1 MPKQLLRPVLYS
13 VAGRIRKL
21 SRGDPS
27 DEQYERAQN
36 LGGKVDIAT
45 SRSRCERQEAVE
57 EGHRHEVSECAQGR
71 DQGLGIALAV
81 FKRVSYGSAEQ
92 VDCTC

>member
-36 LGGKVDIAT
+36 LGAKLTLQHPDHVANVRRLWKKVTGMKSVNVHKGAIKDL
-45 SRSRCERQEAVE
+45 
-57 EGHRHEVSECAQGR
+57 
-71 DQGLGIALAV
+71 GLLWQY
-81 FKRVSYGSAEQ
+81 SSA
-92 VDCTC
+92 